1 MKNGLKTV
9 AVLLCVVCALLA
21 AMTGCINML
30 SYRDNDPALENVANA
45 QIMGMERQISGMT
58 PKVIKVLEKDDHGR
72 VLFSTFNALSSH
84 RKGFGVTA
92 YVICQAVDGE
102 KGYCLPDICYELVQG
117 RSDLPEDRM
126 LDLKARN
133 GWNTEP
139 DKNGW
144 VECGDWTDEETD
156 SHAVWQA
163 LAEAAGL
170 EIREDSFDDIYMESD
185 ANGLKMLGA
194 VFNVEGEHYTGG
206 ELMYR
211 LYLAVFDA
219 DNNCVAC
226 KEVED
231 IENLAKVKTELK
243 ECVGWAQV
251 FELD

>member
-1 MKNGLKTV
+1 MKKRT
-9 AVLLCVVCALLA
+9 ALIAILIIA
-21 AMTGCINML
+21 AALVGCKAML
-30 SYRDNDPALENVANA
+30 SYRNNDPALENAANA
-45 QIMGMERQISGMT
+45 QIMGMERQIAGMT

-102 KGYCLPDICYELVQG
+102 KGYCLPDICYELVEG
-117 RSDLPEDRM
+117 RKDLPADRM
-126 LDLKARN
+126 LDLKTRN

-139 DKNGW
+139 DKPGW
-144 VECGDWTDEETD
+144 VECGEWTYEEPD
-156 SHAVWQA
+156 GHAVRQT

-185 ANGLKMLGA
+185 ANGLKMIGA
-194 VFNVEGEHYTGG
+194 AFNVEGEHYTGG

-211 LYLAVFDA
+211 LYIAVFDE
-219 DNNCVAC
+219 DNNCIAC
-226 KEVED
+226 REVED

-243 ECVGWAQV
+243 AAVSWAQMYK
-251 FELD
+251 LGK